1 MRRLATFALALSFTA
16 FAGVA
21 SADSPKPTPVQ
32 TTTASPKSTPA
43 TPPKRVKSAK
53 KKPAKKPTPIAAPAP
68 ESASDATNDA
78 SADAQLSLP
87 SSAPAGAPAPASPPV
102 SVASASPAKVDAP
115 LDDKDAAAAEAA
127 AKPFSIAPLAGIS
140 GGGLGLGV
148 GLRAGYTLPSRVYLG
163 VGFMYQNGTSVDLYG
178 FHSSTSAFY
187 PSAEGGYD
195 IRLGRLAIRPYGGLA
210 AIFYSATTSGVRGAE
225 LSLHHTSGA
234 IYPGCAVTYD
244 IPNSSFFVGGDARL
258 LFALDGGGGS
268 VGAYGSAGLRF

>member
-1 MRRLATFALALSFTA
+1 MRPLATFALALSFTA

-21 SADSPKPTPVQ
+21 SADSHQPTPVKP
-32 TTTASPKSTPA
+32 TTASPSPKSVKST
-43 TPPKRVKSAK
+43 K

-68 ESASDATNDA
+68 APTPPSDAANDA
-78 SADAQLSLP
+78 SADSQLSLP
-87 SSAPAGAPAPASPPV
+87 TSAPAAGRAPASPPV
-102 SVASASPAKVDAP
+102 SVASASPPKVDAP
-115 LDDKDAAAAEAA
+115 LDEKEAAAAEAA
-127 AKPFSIAPLAGIS
+127 ARPFSIAPLAGIA

-163 VGFMYQNGTSVDLYG
+163 VGFMYQNGTSLELYG
-178 FHSSTSAFY
+178 FRSSTSAFY

-210 AIFYSATTSGVRGAE
+210 AIFGSATTSG
-225 LSLHHTSGA
+225 SLGGDVTSHHTSGA

-258 LFALDGGGGS
+258 LFALDGGGGRF
-268 VGAYGSAGLRF
+268 GAFGSAGLRF